1 MMMTATSEKP
11 DLTPPGLPSN
21 DDRRADDAPGAAIRW
36 QAAFYRS
43 YLADALQ
50 RLATDPNPEVQ
61 RIGHEMHQCL
71 NCPSTERC
79 AHCPFNRDA
88 MHAIRGLGN
97 TAGR

>member
-1 MMMTATSEKP
+1 MMTGTVDKP
-11 DLTPPGLPSN
+11 DEATRGLHSN
-21 DDRRADDAPGAAIRW
+21 DDRRSDNAPGAAIRW

-43 YLADALQ
+43 YLTDALQ
-50 RLATDPNPEVQ
+50 RLTADPNPDVQ

-88 MHAIRGLGN
+88 MNTVRGLGN